1 MKFAKGTD
9 KVFTIMYTV
18 ISVLLILIF
27 ILSIVYAG
35 DIMNNISKHTLINSN
50 YSADDITAGYKAIGG
65 IFYGGIISFTASIV
79 LYVIAI
85 YTAIFALP
93 LIIITI
99 FAYIGMALYKKTRN
113 PKHIRRNLIVKLI
126 YTSIW
131 TILSLIMTINDIG
144 FVVVFV
150 SLAVVLSILFAA
162 VYGMRDHEY
171 FAEY

>member
-27 ILSIVYAG
+27 ILSIVYASG
-35 DIMNNISKHTLINSN
+35 IMNNISKHTLINSN
-50 YSADDITAGYKAIGG
+50 YSANDITAGYRAIGG
-65 IFYGGIISFTASIV
+65 IFSFTASIV

-131 TILSLIMTINDIG
+131 TILSLIMTIKDIG

-162 VYGMRDHEY
+162 VYGMREHEY

>member
-35 DIMNNISKHTLINSN
+35 GIMNNISKHTLINSN
-50 YSADDITAGYKAIGG
+50 YSADDITAGYRA
-65 IFYGGIISFTASIV
+65 IISFTASIV

-131 TILSLIMTINDIG
+131 TILSLIMTIKDIG

-162 VYGMRDHEY
+162 VYGMREHEY

>member
-35 DIMNNISKHTLINSN
+35 GIMNNISKHTLINSN
-50 YSADDITAGYKAIGG
+50 YSADDITAGYRAIGG
-65 IFYGGIISFTASIV
+65 IFSFTASIV

-99 FAYIGMALYKKTRN
+99 FAYIGMALYKETRN

-131 TILSLIMTINDIG
+131 TILSLIMTIKDIG

-162 VYGMRDHEY
+162 VYGMREHEY

>member
-27 ILSIVYAG
+27 ILSIVYADG
-35 DIMNNISKHTLINSN
+35 IMNNISKHTLINSN
-50 YSADDITAGYKAIGG
+50 YSADDITAGYRAIGG
-65 IFYGGIISFTASIV
+65 IFSFTASIV

-99 FAYIGMALYKKTRN
+99 FAYIGMALYKKNRN

-131 TILSLIMTINDIG
+131 TILSLIMTIKDIG

-162 VYGMRDHEY
+162 VYGMHEHEY
-171 FAEY
+171 FAQY

>member
-9 KVFTIMYTV
+9 KVFTIMYTF

-35 DIMNNISKHTLINSN
+35 GIMNNISKHTLINSN
-50 YSADDITAGYKAIGG
+50 YSADDITAGYRAIGG
-65 IFYGGIISFTASIV
+65 IFSITASIV

-131 TILSLIMTINDIG
+131 TILSLIMTIKDIG

-162 VYGMRDHEY
+162 VYGMREHEY

>member
-27 ILSIVYAG
+27 ILSIVYADG
-35 DIMNNISKHTLINSN
+35 IMNNISKHTLINSN
-50 YSADDITAGYKAIGG
+50 YSADDVTAGYRAIGA
-65 IFYGGIISFTASIV
+65 IFYGGISFTASIV

-131 TILSLIMTINDIG
+131 TILSLIMTIKDIG

-162 VYGMRDHEY
+162 VYGMREHEY

>member
-35 DIMNNISKHTLINSN
+35 GIMNNISKHTLINSN
-50 YSADDITAGYKAIGG
+50 YSADDITAGYRAIVG
-65 IFYGGIISFTASIV
+65 IFSFTASIV

-131 TILSLIMTINDIG
+131 TILSLIMTIKDIG

-162 VYGMRDHEY
+162 VYGMREHEY

>member
-35 DIMNNISKHTLINSN
+35 GIMNNISKHTLINSN
-50 YSADDITAGYKAIGG
+50 YSADDITAGYRAIGG
-65 IFYGGIISFTASIV
+65 IFSFTASIV

-131 TILSLIMTINDIG
+131 TILSLIMTIKDIE

-162 VYGMRDHEY
+162 VYGMREHEY

>member
-35 DIMNNISKHTLINSN
+35 GIMNNISKHTLINSN
-50 YSADDITAGYKAIGG
+50 YSADDVTAGYRAIGG
-65 IFYGGIISFTASIV
+65 IFYGGISFTASIV
-79 LYVIAI
+79 LYAIAI

-131 TILSLIMTINDIG
+131 TILSLIMTIKDIG

-162 VYGMRDHEY
+162 VYGMREHEY

>member
-35 DIMNNISKHTLINSN
+35 GIMNNISKHTLINSN
-50 YSADDITAGYKAIGG
+50 YSADDITAGYRAIVG
-65 IFYGGIISFTASIV
+65 IFSFTASIV

-131 TILSLIMTINDIG
+131 TILSLIMTIKDIG
-144 FVVVFV
+144 FVVLFV

-162 VYGMRDHEY
+162 VYGMREHEY

>member
-35 DIMNNISKHTLINSN
+35 GIMNNISKHTLINSN
-50 YSADDITAGYKAIGG
+50 YSADDITTGYRA
-65 IFYGGIISFTASIV
+65 IISFTASIV
-79 LYVIAI
+79 LYAIAI

-131 TILSLIMTINDIG
+131 TILSLIMTIKDIG

-162 VYGMRDHEY
+162 VYGMREHEY

>member
-35 DIMNNISKHTLINSN
+35 GIMNNISKHTLINSN
-50 YSADDITAGYKAIGG
+50 YSADDITAGYRAIGG
-65 IFYGGIISFTASIV
+65 IFSFTASIV

-99 FAYIGMALYKKTRN
+99 CAYIGMALYKKTRN

-131 TILSLIMTINDIG
+131 TILSLIMTIKDIG

-162 VYGMRDHEY
+162 VYGMREHEY

>member
-35 DIMNNISKHTLINSN
+35 GIMNNISKHTLINSN
-50 YSADDITAGYKAIGG
+50 YSADDITAGYRAIGG
-65 IFYGGIISFTASIV
+65 IFSFTASIV

-131 TILSLIMTINDIG
+131 TILSLIMTIKDIG

-162 VYGMRDHEY
+162 VYGLREHEY

>member
-35 DIMNNISKHTLINSN
+35 GIMNNISKHTLINSN
-50 YSADDITAGYKAIGG
+50 YSADDITAGYRAIGG
-65 IFYGGIISFTASIV
+65 IFSFTASIV

-113 PKHIRRNLIVKLI
+113 PKHIRRNLIVKLV

-131 TILSLIMTINDIG
+131 TILSLIMTIKDIG

-162 VYGMRDHEY
+162 VYGMREHEY

>member
-35 DIMNNISKHTLINSN
+35 GIMNNISKHTLINSN
-50 YSADDITAGYKAIGG
+50 YSADDITAGYRAIGG
-65 IFYGGIISFTASIV
+65 IFSFTASIV

-131 TILSLIMTINDIG
+131 TILSLIMTIKDIG

-162 VYGMRDHEY
+162 VYGMREHEY
-171 FAEY
+171 FTEY

>member
-35 DIMNNISKHTLINSN
+35 GIMNNISKHTLINSN
-50 YSADDITAGYKAIGG
+50 YSADDITAGYRAIGG
-65 IFYGGIISFTASIV
+65 IFSFTASIV

-131 TILSLIMTINDIG
+131 TILSLIMTIKDIG

-162 VYGMRDHEY
+162 VYGMREHEY